1 MQLNLIVLTPGK
13 MNGKSIPVSRSPF
26 LIGRDSTCHL
36 RAASLAISNRH
47 CALTMRGSRVFV
59 RDFNSTNGTRV
70 NDELLVGETELKNR
84 DRLAVGPLQFGV
96 RIVHGVGIS
105 QATPLPPSHRSDGA
119 LTEDEMGHLVLSAA
133 DDSRPETGPVDRDGV
148 PTGDTREEF
157 MLPPVPAQEPVANAE
172 PENPSPAPPVG

>member
-1 MQLNLIVLTPGK
+1 MQLSLIVLTPGK

-26 LIGRDSTCHL
+26 LIGRDSHCHL

-47 CALTMRGSRVFV
+47 CAVTMRGSRVFV

-96 RIVHGVGIS
+96 RIEHGVGVS
-105 QATPLPPSHRSDGA
+105 QATPLPANHRSGGA
-119 LTEDEMGHLVLSAA
+119 LNEDEMGHLVLSAPE
-133 DDSRPETGPVDRDGV
+133 DSKPESVPVDRDGV

-157 MLPPVPAQEPVANAE
+157 ILPPVPTQQPVAKTE
-172 PENPSPAPPVG
+172 PENPSPAG